1 MLPPQCRALTL
12 RLCQLWCVTT
22 AWVTGCSSEGEPEVW
37 GESDASLTLSDQQ
50 DELGNQTLKRRDR
63 SPYILIQRIENEG
76 RSWKLDLSNWWSS
89 SAGPGSVCIS
99 TMFAHFCLQMS
110 TELMVVEA
118 RRGLQSHTHVHSS
131 SCAGSFFFP
140 PVLAHIGS
148 FSAFRVNAADLS
160 VSLRSTP
167 YVTNG
172 TFLEVG
178 CFNCLY
184 ESAFTVWVFRELFN
198 FACKAQTLT
207 AFKKSLLLG
216 LSRKQY
222 SQSTFIIFC
231 QCVWLIFINSWNA

>member
-1 MLPPQCRALTL
+1 MKNFKVKIWIFCLSRTHRVTVYCFSACECLFSPILLHSGGGRCQPRMVLVMMLPPQCRALTL

-76 RSWKLDLSNWWSS
+76 RRRAGSSILSNWWSS
-89 SAGPGSVCIS
+89 YAGPGSVCIS

-110 TELMVVEA
+110 TELVVVEA

-131 SCAGSFFFP
+131 WCAGSLFFP

-160 VSLRSTP
+160 VSLLHMWPMAHYLRL
-167 YVTNG
+167 V
-172 TFLEVG
+172 V
-178 CFNCLY
+178 
-184 ESAFTVWVFRELFN
+184 
-198 FACKAQTLT
+198 
-207 AFKKSLLLG
+207 
-216 LSRKQY
+216 
-222 SQSTFIIFC
+222 
-231 QCVWLIFINSWNA
+231 